1 MNPDPDI
8 RRDQIKVDNIL
19 LGVQPLARFSQA

>member
-8 RRDQIKVDNIL
+8 RRDQIKADSIL